1 MRKYLV
7 TVSAAAIGAVLG
19 SMHPA
24 QASFVSGDIF
34 ASIGNG
40 EVQVYT
46 PGGAPLMLLNTGQG
60 GFTTGSTTDKAGNF
74 FVTNFSASNVTKFDK
89 NGNIVSPNPWAS
101 NDPGAHNESIL
112 FDKAGNAYMGQPDGT
127 RNILKRDAS
136 GGLLA
141 TYTATT
147 GPRGTDWIDL
157 AADQHTMYYTSE
169 GSTVYRF
176 DVGTNVQLT
185 PFASGLPGS
194 SAYALRILAS
204 GDVLV
209 ADSSAALLLDTSGN
223 IIKTYTDAGVIG
235 GAIFALNID
244 PGGTS
249 FWTGDF
255 NTGNLVKFDIASGSV
270 LQTINTGSSS
280 LFGVS
285 VYGEVTQGGGGV
297 ETPEPATMALLGSG
311 LIGFGLLRRRPRG

>member
-7 TVSAAAIGAVLG
+7 SVSAAAICAALAGMQSA
-19 SMHPA
+19 H
-24 QASFVSGDIF
+24 ASFVTGDIF
-34 ASIGNG
+34 ASIGSG

-46 PGGAPLMLLNTGQG
+46 PGGAPLMLLDTGQG

-74 FVTNFSASNVTKFDK
+74 YVTNFSASNVTKFDK
-89 NGNIVSPNPWAS
+89 NGSIVLPNPWAS
-101 NDPGAHNESIL
+101 NDPNAHNESIL

-127 RNILKRDAS
+127 RNIIKRDAS

-141 TYTATT
+141 AYTATT

-169 GSTVYRF
+169 GSTIYRF
-176 DVGTNVQLT
+176 DVGTNLQLS
-185 PFASGLPGS
+185 PFATGLPGS
-194 SAYALRILAS
+194 SAYALRILAN
-204 GDVLV
+204 GNVLV

-223 IIKTYTDAGVIG
+223 VIKTYTDPGVIG
-235 GAIFALNID
+235 GGIFALNID
-244 PGGTS
+244 PSGTA

-255 NTGNLVKFDIASGSV
+255 GTGNLVKFDIATGTV
-270 LQTINTGSSS
+270 LQTINTGSLS

-297 ETPEPATMALLGSG
+297 ETPEPATMVLLGSG
-311 LIGFGLLRRRPRG
+311 LLGFGLLRRWRR